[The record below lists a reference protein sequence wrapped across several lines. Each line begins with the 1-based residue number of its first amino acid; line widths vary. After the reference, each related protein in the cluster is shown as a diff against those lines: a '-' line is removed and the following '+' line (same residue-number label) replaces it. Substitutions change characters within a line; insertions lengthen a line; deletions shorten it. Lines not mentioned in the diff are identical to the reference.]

1 LICHELNL
9 THEQEEKVRQVQ
21 RRLRENKDAWAEQRL
36 LSLLSVHLE
45 RLHMGLRGCA
55 RQTEARWNNL
65 REVLTPQQ
73 MVKYLGWVQRNR
85 DRLQQ
90 SRLAVGVISA
100 AARRLDSETKRRQIK
115 QETEEQQPQVRTVVF
130 NIFCAGCSISCG

>member
-1 LICHELNL
+1 
-9 THEQEEKVRQVQ
+9 
-21 RRLRENKDAWAEQRL
+21 
-36 LSLLSVHLE
+36 
-45 RLHMGLRGCA
+45 MGLRGCA

-90 SRLAVGVISA
+90 SRLEEGVISA
-100 AARRLDSETKRRQIK
+100 AALLSMSDRQLQVVTDGGTPPRQRDQAATDQTRDGGTATTGTDGSIQYLLRWLLDFMRLTS
-115 QETEEQQPQVRTVVF
+115 
-130 NIFCAGCSISCG
+130 S